1 MTDPVM
7 GNPPPERGIPHPA
20 TPIGPDA
27 HPGEDRYF
35 PCMSDHRNGTGG
47 DPAGYGDLLDAVTRE
62 ITGSRARAVLAAD
75 AELIRQYWR
84 IGRHILDRQPDD
96 DWAAVVAPRLSADL
110 RAAFPEASAYSRTN
124 LLYMTAFAAAWPE
137 CVPETGRPLP
147 WGHHVVLL
155 DMPGDR
161 TTREF
166 YARKAADEGWTRGVL
181 ITMIKGRFHL
191 RAGHCAHDVLRAA
204 PQADRRGVHRMI
216 RDPHSPG
223 LPDETARQE
232 RGAVVPY

>member
-1 MTDPVM
+1 
-7 GNPPPERGIPHPA
+7 
-20 TPIGPDA
+20 
-27 HPGEDRYF
+27 
-35 PCMSDHRNGTGG
+35 MSDHRNGTDG
-47 DPAGYGDLLDAVTRE
+47 DPVGYGDLLDAVIRE

-84 IGRHILDRQPDD
+84 IGRHLLDRQPDD
-96 DWAAVVAPRLSADL
+96 DWTAVVVPRLSADL
-110 RAAFPEASAYSRTN
+110 RTAFPEASAYSRTN
-124 LLYMTAFAAAWPE
+124 LLYMRAFAAAWPE
-137 CVPETGRPLP
+137 CVPATGRPLP

-166 YARKAADEGWTRGVL
+166 YACKAADEGWTRGVL

-204 PQADRRGVHRMI
+204 PQADRRSVHRMI

-223 LPDETARQE
+223 LLDETARQE